1 MFTESADGVDPELL
15 KALHEAMQAFKKV
28 AAAKAKRMKKMDKL
42 KAKAAK
48 GGVLGKSAQHEL
60 ECMVRED
67 ETERNRQEIT
77 AAAAQRRAK
86 KAVKNA
92 DKVTGGRRADGG
104 GGGCWWW
111 WYSRCCLVVV
121 LVVPVGHEETCH
133 GRGEKETG
141 GGKEIEERSREK
153 EKTGESSEIGGQS
166 CNVCKMNTVSM
177 PVAFR
182 FSRLLPVVT
191 CTCNT

>member
-67 ETERNRQEIT
+67 ETER
-77 AAAAQRRAK
+77 K
-86 KAVKNA
+86 KAKLA
-92 DKVTGGRRADGG
+92 A
-104 GGGCWWW
+104 
-111 WYSRCCLVVV
+111 
-121 LVVPVGHEETCH
+121 
-133 GRGEKETG
+133 
-141 GGKEIEERSREK
+141 
-153 EKTGESSEIGGQS
+153 
-166 CNVCKMNTVSM
+166 
-177 PVAFR
+177 
-182 FSRLLPVVT
+182 
-191 CTCNT
+191 CNTLARKPKQALTA